1 MKMSMLILTEIGK
14 MNEKLVHRTKTSLR
28 EEAKEFLPTVKEFY
42 PHLDDMLTD
51 RIAKYCAIYS
61 KGTDRA
67 SIRQA
72 INDFEE
78 VFDQELTQ

>member
-1 MKMSMLILTEIGK
+1 
-14 MNEKLVHRTKTSLR
+14 MNEKLVHKTKTSLR

-61 KGTDRA
+61 KGTDKA

-72 INDFEE
+72 INDFEQ

>member
-1 MKMSMLILTEIGK
+1 MTE
-14 MNEKLVHRTKTSLR
+14 EKLTHYTKTSLS
-28 EEAKEFLPTVKEFY
+28 EESKYYLPTVKEFY

-51 RIAKYCAIYS
+51 RIAKYCALYT
-61 KGTDRA
+61 KGTDKA

-78 VFDQELTQ
+78 VFDTELTQ

>member
-61 KGTDRA
+61 KGTDKA

>member
-1 MKMSMLILTEIGK
+1 MEESKVTKMT
-14 MNEKLVHRTKTSLR
+14 NEKLTHYTKTSLR
-28 EEAKEFLPTVKEFY
+28 EEAKLYLPTVREFY
-42 PHLDDMLTD
+42 PHLDGMLTE

-61 KGTDRA
+61 KGTDKA

-72 INDFEE
+72 INDFEQ

>member
-1 MKMSMLILTEIGK
+1 
-14 MNEKLVHRTKTSLR
+14 MNEKLVHRTKNSLR
-28 EEAKEFLPTVKEFY
+28 EEAKEFLPTVKEY
-42 PHLDDMLTD
+42 YQHLADMLSD

-61 KGTDRA
+61 KGTDKA

-72 INDFEE
+72 INDFEQ

>member
-1 MKMSMLILTEIGK
+1 MFTETTESKVTKMTK
-14 MNEKLVHRTKTSLR
+14 EKLTHYTKTSLR
-28 EEAKEFLPTVKEFY
+28 EEAKLYLPTVREFY
-42 PHLDDMLTD
+42 PHLDGMLTD

-61 KGTDRA
+61 KGTDKA

>member
-1 MKMSMLILTEIGK
+1 

-61 KGTDRA
+61 KGTDKA

-72 INDFEE
+72 INDFEQ

>member
-1 MKMSMLILTEIGK
+1 MSD
-14 MNEKLVHRTKTSLR
+14 KLVHNTKTSLR
-28 EEAKEFLPTVKEFY
+28 EEAKLYLPTVREFY
-42 PHLDDMLTD
+42 PHLDGMLTD

-61 KGTDRA
+61 KGTDKA

>member
-1 MKMSMLILTEIGK
+1 

-42 PHLDDMLTD
+42 PHLYDMLTD

-61 KGTDRA
+61 KGTDKA

>member
-1 MKMSMLILTEIGK
+1 MTKK
-14 MNEKLVHRTKTSLR
+14 KLVHNTKTSLR
-28 EEAKEFLPTVKEFY
+28 EEAKEYLPTVKEFY

-51 RIAKYCAIYS
+51 RIAKYCAVYS
-61 KGTDRA
+61 KGTDKA

-78 VFDQELTQ
+78 VFDQELTNEI

>member
-1 MKMSMLILTEIGK
+1 MSD
-14 MNEKLVHRTKTSLR
+14 KLFHNTKTSLS
-28 EEAKEFLPTVKEFY
+28 EESNQYLSTVKEFY

-51 RIAKYCAIYS
+51 RIAKYCAVYS
-61 KGTDRA
+61 KGTDKA

-78 VFDQELTQ
+78 VFDHELTS

>member
-1 MKMSMLILTEIGK
+1 
-14 MNEKLVHRTKTSLR
+14 MNEKLVHNTKTSLR
-28 EEAKEFLPTVKEFY
+28 EEAKAFLPTVRDIY

-61 KGTDRA
+61 KGTDKA

>member
-1 MKMSMLILTEIGK
+1 
-14 MNEKLVHRTKTSLR
+14 MNEKLFHRTKTSLR

-61 KGTDRA
+61 KGTDKA

>member
-1 MKMSMLILTEIGK
+1 MTKK
-14 MNEKLVHRTKTSLR
+14 KLVHNTKTSLR
-28 EEAKEFLPTVKEFY
+28 EEAKEYLPTVKEFY

-51 RIAKYCAIYS
+51 RIAKYCAVYS
-61 KGTDRA
+61 KGTDKA

>member
-1 MKMSMLILTEIGK
+1 

-42 PHLDDMLTD
+42 PHLDDMLTA

>member
-1 MKMSMLILTEIGK
+1 MFTETTELKVIKMSE
-14 MNEKLVHRTKTSLR
+14 EKLTHYTKTSLR
-28 EEAKEFLPTVKEFY
+28 EESKLNLPTVREFY
-42 PHLDDMLTD
+42 PHLDGMLTD

-61 KGTDRA
+61 KGTDKA

>member
-1 MKMSMLILTEIGK
+1 

-28 EEAKEFLPTVKEFY
+28 EESKAFLPTVKEFY

-61 KGTDRA
+61 KGTDKA

-72 INDFEE
+72 INDFEQ